1 MSAFETLVRYQTQT
15 SGQIGLE
22 LFPPDKPRPSI
33 NTDSLAH
40 AKCVA
45 DPYPGGFA
53 HGHTMRDAHTF
64 RLERREGAVTTLRNR
79 AGHRIEHQ
87 LTPRGRTF
95 EVRTT
100 FFNDAREPVTLEML
114 TSFSLGG
121 ISGQL
126 RVHRS
131 RSGWS
136 AEGRH
141 ELQTIDNCTWKN
153 PGPAWARSASASDKS
168 EHCRSEWFPF
178 VAIEDVASGIT
189 WGHSWPGQ
197 ALGSW
202 RSTAGVTICASRADL
217 PIANSV
223 IGLVAWSQGR
233 RSRHPL
239 RSWLVSVEQS
249 RTRVTPS
256 HRRKR

>member
-189 WGHSWPGQ
+189 WGHSWPGRLL
-197 ALGSW
+197 A
-202 RSTAGVTICASRADL
+202 AGDRPPA
-217 PIANSV
+217 
-223 IGLVAWSQGR
+223 
-233 RSRHPL
+233 
-239 RSWLVSVEQS
+239 
-249 RTRVTPS
+249 
-256 HRRKR
+256 